1 MLRRSPRVV
10 LPQISGN
17 SRPADFG
24 GRLSILGGTSRAWA
38 AGTDA
43 LPRRSLPALYCCPY
57 RRQQSGGFRRAASYI
72 GQIVRGQWVQTFCRV
87 ALSASFCRQYTATA
101 IQRSRPTPC
110 TTAKPC
116 YCKSCVT
123 AFGGWPRASRAWQR
137 AQMLC
142 RAALSPR
149 CTAAHIGG
157 SSLAAFGGQP
167 AISDKSCAG
176 NRHRRSAA
184 PFSPASCGRLY
195 PAAAGRRISEA
206 GWLYWGDKPCAGSG
220 YRRSAAPLSPA
231 LYCCRLYPPGGRQRF
246 GGFLKSRPAPRTAA
260 KPCFCK
266 SCVTAFGRSTL
277 RRVL

>member
-17 SRPADFG
+17 SRPADSG
-24 GRLSILGGTSRAWA
+24 GLLSILGGGTSRAWA

-87 ALSASFCRQYTATA
+87 ALPASFCCQYTATA

-110 TTAKPC
+110 TTAKLC

-142 RAALSPR
+142 CAAL
-149 CTAAHIGG
+149 
-157 SSLAAFGGQP
+157 
-167 AISDKSCAG
+167 
-176 NRHRRSAA
+176 
-184 PFSPASCGRLY
+184 PASFCHRVY
-195 PAAAGRRISEA
+195 TTAAGRRISEA
-206 GWLYWGDKPCAGSG
+206 GWLYWGTSRARAAGTDVPL
-220 YRRSAAPLSPA
+220 RRS
-231 LYCCRLYPPGGRQRF
+231 PPRC
-246 GGFLKSRPAPRTAA
+246 TAA
-260 KPCFCK
+260 AYIPGA
-266 SCVTAFGRSTL
+266 TAV
-277 RRVL
+277 RRFSEVAPYTAHCR

>member
-87 ALSASFCRQYTATA
+87 ALPASFCCQYTATA

-110 TTAKPC
+110 TTAKLC

-142 RAALSPR
+142 CAALPASFCIAYIR
-149 CTAAHIGG
+149 HQQAGG
-157 SSLAAFGGQP
+157 FRRPAGYTGGQAVRGQRVQTFRCAALP
-167 AISDKSCAG
+167 RAVLLPLIS
-176 NRHRRSAA
+176 R
-184 PFSPASCGRLY
+184 
-195 PAAAGRRISEA
+195 
-206 GWLYWGDKPCAGSG
+206 
-220 YRRSAAPLSPA
+220 
-231 LYCCRLYPPGGRQRF
+231 GRQRF
-246 GGFLKSRPAPRTAA
+246 GGFLRSRPTPRTAA
-260 KPCFCK
+260 KLCFAK
-266 SCVTAFGRSTL
+266 AV
-277 RRVL
+277 